1 MIKFFKNLF
10 NLNKIVK
17 EIEAQKIEI
26 TLLKN
31 KIKQVEELANKA
43 QDSADKL
50 SKELVR
56 LTDLEN
62 KFNEITIQ

>member
-1 MIKFFKNLF
+1 MIQFFKNLF

-26 TLLKN
+26 SLLRN

-43 QDSADKL
+43 QDSANKINN
-50 SKELVR
+50 ELVR

-62 KFNEITIQ
+62 KFNQITIQ

>member
-1 MIKFFKNLF
+1 MIQFFKNLF

-26 TLLKN
+26 NLLKN
-31 KIKQVEELANKA
+31 KMNN
-43 QDSADKL
+43 
-50 SKELVR
+50 ELVR

-62 KFNEITIQ
+62 KFNEITIK